1 MLDPLE
7 VPRCFKPSD
16 FVHVPTAELHHFSD
30 ASTHGYG
37 QCSYL
42 RLKDYDDQIH
52 CSFVMGKARVTPLKP
67 VTVPRLELT
76 AAVVSV
82 KTSGQLQQELE
93 YEGVKEVFWT
103 DSEVVLGY
111 ITNETRRFHIFV
123 ANRVQQIQDHTSSD
137 QWRYVDTKLNPA
149 DHAPRGLS
157 TQQLIE
163 LDYWTTVP
171 VDE

>member
-1 MLDPLE
+1 MLDQLE

-16 FVHVPTAELHHFSD
+16 FGRVATAELHHFSD

-42 RLKDYDDQIH
+42 RLKDYDHQIH
-52 CSFVMGKARVTPLKP
+52 CSFVMGKAKVTPLKL
-67 VTVPRLELT
+67 VTMLRLELT

-103 DSEVVLGY
+103 DSKAVCGY
-111 ITNETRRFHIFV
+111 LTNETRRFHTLV
-123 ANRVQQIQDHTSSD
+123 ANRIEQIQDHTSSD
-137 QWRYVDTKLNPA
+137 QWRYMDT
-149 DHAPRGLS
+149 
-157 TQQLIE
+157 
-163 LDYWTTVP
+163 
-171 VDE
+171 